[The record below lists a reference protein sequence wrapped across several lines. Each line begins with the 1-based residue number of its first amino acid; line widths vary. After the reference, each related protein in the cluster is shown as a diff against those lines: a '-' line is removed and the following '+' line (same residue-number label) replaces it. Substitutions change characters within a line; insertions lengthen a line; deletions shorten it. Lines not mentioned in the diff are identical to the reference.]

1 MSGEQDP
8 YCYPGTDL
16 LRNKADLKTHAAL
29 ERFERMMVRERM
41 AQAPL
46 DFGISDAGYKAIH
59 RYLFQD
65 VYDWAGQT
73 RTATRW
79 NIAKDG
85 AEFTP
90 APFVSVLLKRQFQI
104 INAEQNLRAL
114 SADDFADRAADHAC
128 QLNALHPFR
137 EGNGRTLR
145 FFLKV
150 LAHQAGHG
158 FDLRRIEPKLWLEGS
173 AIGLQ
178 TGETELLRQSI
189 RPAIGMRRK
198 RRPGRT

>member
-1 MSGEQDP
+1 MSAGQDP

-16 LRNKADLKTHAAL
+16 LRNKADLRTHAAL

-46 DFGISDAGYKAIH
+46 AFEISDAGYKAIH
-59 RYLFQD
+59 GHLFQD

-79 NIAKDG
+79 NISKEG

-90 APFVSVLLKRQFQI
+90 APFVDVLLKRQFQI
-104 INAEQNLRAL
+104 ISAEQNLNGL
-114 SADDFADRAADHAC
+114 TADTFAERAADHAC

-137 EGNGRTLR
+137 EGNCRTLR

-150 LAHQAGHG
+150 LAHQAGHT
-158 FDLRRIEPKLWLEGS
+158 FDLRRIDPKLWLEGS
-173 AIGLQ
+173 VAGLQ
-178 TGETELLRQSI
+178 TGETEPLRLSI
-189 RPAIGMRRK
+189 RPAIGPSRRSRI
-198 RRPGRT
+198 RRR

>member
-1 MSGEQDP
+1 MTGQQDP

-16 LRNKADLKTHAAL
+16 LRNKADLRTQAAL

-46 DFGISDAGYKAIH
+46 AFEISDAGYKAVH
-59 RYLFQD
+59 GYLFQD

-79 NIAKDG
+79 NINKDG

-90 APFVSVLLKRQFQI
+90 APFVNVLLKRQFQI
-104 INAEQNLRAL
+104 INAEQNLRGL
-114 SADDFADRAADHAC
+114 SADEFADRAADHAC

-150 LAHQAGHG
+150 LARQAGHRL
-158 FDLRRIEPKLWLEGS
+158 DLRRIDPALWIEGS
-173 AIGLQ
+173 ITGLQ
-178 TGETELLRQSI
+178 TGETETLRRSI
-189 RPAIGMRRK
+189 RPAVSVSGENRNRE
-198 RRPGRT
+198 T